1 MREFLIST
9 QLPAWAPSPMNAP
22 SRIRAF
28 GPIDADG
35 PHSDSMIREAVTS
48 QPSAS
53 CESLMTESWPM
64 RQQGSDAGFTLDGN
78 ISFDQGAGANLGI
91 GRYRNRIRIA
101 DADAFF
107 HKFRSP
113 PPEVVLF
120 GGSERFEVI
129 ASERFGGIC

>member
-53 CESLMTESWPM
+53 CESNDDRILADI
-64 RQQGSDAGFTLDGN
+64 GSRIRCWYCPSMADV
-78 ISFDQGAGANLGI
+78 SFNQGAGANLGI
-91 GRYRNRIRIA
+91 G
-101 DADAFF
+101 
-107 HKFRSP
+107 
-113 PPEVVLF
+113 
-120 GGSERFEVI
+120 
-129 ASERFGGIC
+129 